1 MKWEKDLRLPFSC
14 LLIDLCREAQQKEE
28 RMLKDKILVA
38 DDEKSMR
45 EFLDIMLKKEGYK
58 VALASNGEEVLKLIE
73 KDIFDL
79 ALVDIRMPKLDGI
92 SALKRIKSFSP
103 ETIVIIITAYASA
116 DTAIKAMKEGAYDYI
131 TKPFKIE
138 EIKLIIK
145 NALEKKQLQTE
156 NILLKQVVRDRYHFE
171 NIIGQSSKMLELY
184 DLMEKVAPTKTNI
197 LITGESGTGK
207 ELVAK
212 AIHYNSPRKDKPFVT
227 LNCGAIPESLIES
240 ELFGHMKGA
249 FTDAI
254 TTKKGLFE
262 VADEGTIFLDEI
274 SELPLMMQV
283 KLLRVL
289 QDKEFKRVGGT
300 EDIRVDVR
308 IISATNK
315 DLEVAVREKQ
325 FREDLFY
332 RLNVIQI
339 KLPTLRERKEDIA
352 ALTKHFLKRYAE
364 DLGKPITGI
373 SPEALRI
380 LVQYDY
386 PGNVRE
392 LQNIIERAVA
402 LETAQ
407 ELTPQNLTSYLD
419 DQLPQKKGALHL
431 DLPSE
436 GIDLEKV
443 VEDLERTLLLK
454 ALDRTKGIK
463 KKAADLLHINFRSMR
478 YRLEKYGLNDTEES

>member
-1 MKWEKDLRLPFSC
+1 
-14 LLIDLCREAQQKEE
+14 
-28 RMLKDKILVA
+28 MLKDKILVA
-38 DDEKSMR
+38 DDEQSMR

-58 VALASNGEEVLKLIE
+58 VSLAANGEEVVKLME

-79 ALVDIRMPKLDGI
+79 ILMDIRMPRLDGI
-92 SALKRIKSFSP
+92 STLKKIKVISP
-103 ETIVIIITAYASA
+103 ETIVIMITAYASA

-131 TKPFKIE
+131 MKPFKVE

-145 NALEKKQLQTE
+145 NALEKKNLQKE

-171 NIIGQSSKMLELY
+171 NIIGQSSKMLDLY
-184 DLMEKVAPTKTNI
+184 KLLEKVAPTKTNI
-197 LITGESGTGK
+197 LVTGESGTGK

-212 AIHYNSPRKDKPFVT
+212 AIHYNSPRKEKPFVT
-227 LNCGAIPESLIES
+227 LNCGAIPETLIES

-254 TTKKGLFE
+254 ATKKGLFE

-274 SELPLMMQV
+274 SELPLLMQV

-289 QDKEFKRVGGT
+289 QDREFKRVGGT

-315 DLEVAVREKQ
+315 NLEEAVREKR

-332 RLNVIQI
+332 RLNVIQV
-339 KLPTLRERKEDIA
+339 KLPLLRERREDIPLLA
-352 ALTKHFLKRYAE
+352 MHFLRKYSE
-364 DLGKPITGI
+364 ELNKNFLTI
-373 SPEALRI
+373 SPESLRI
-380 LVQYDY
+380 LLNYDY

-402 LETAQ
+402 LESSQ
-407 ELTPQNLTSYLD
+407 ELTAQNLGAYLNE
-419 DQLPQKKGALHL
+419 QLPMKKGSI
-431 DLPSE
+431 DLEIPNE
-436 GIDLEKV
+436 GIDLEKI
-443 VEDLERTLLLK
+443 VEDLEKTLLLK
-454 ALDRTKGIK
+454 ALDKTKGIK
-463 KKAADLLHINFRSMR
+463 KRAAELLHINFRSMR
-478 YRLEKYGLNDTEES
+478 YRLEKYGLNQEEDSSPEIAGNE

>member
-1 MKWEKDLRLPFSC
+1 M
-14 LLIDLCREAQQKEE
+14 
-28 RMLKDKILVA
+28 
-38 DDEKSMR
+38 
-45 EFLDIMLKKEGYK
+45 
-58 VALASNGEEVLKLIE
+58 
-73 KDIFDL
+73 
-79 ALVDIRMPKLDGI
+79 
-92 SALKRIKSFSP
+92 
-103 ETIVIIITAYASA
+103 ITAYASA

-131 TKPFKIE
+131 TKPFKVE

-145 NALEKKQLQTE
+145 NALEKRNLQKE
-156 NILLKQVVRDRYHFE
+156 NILLKQVVRDRYHFG
-171 NIIGQSSKMLELY
+171 NIIGQSPKMVVLY
-184 DLMEKVAPTKTNI
+184 DLLEKVSPTKTNI

-212 AIHYNSPRKDKPFVT
+212 AIHYNSPRKEKPFVT

-240 ELFGHMKGA
+240 ELFGHMRGA

-254 TTKKGLFE
+254 ATKKGLFE

-274 SELPLMMQV
+274 SELPLLMQV

-308 IISATNK
+308 IISATNIN
-315 DLEVAVREKQ
+315 LEEGVKEKR

-339 KLPTLRERKEDIA
+339 KLPPLRDRKEDVQILA
-352 ALTKHFLKRYAE
+352 NHFLKKYSEELNKNIA
-364 DLGKPITGI
+364 KI
-373 SPEALRI
+373 SPEALPI
-380 LVQYDY
+380 LLNYEY

-402 LETAQ
+402 LESNQ
-407 ELTPQNLTSYLD
+407 ELTAHNLSSYLNE
-419 DQLPQKKGALHL
+419 QPLLRKGPI
-431 DLPSE
+431 DIEIPNE
-436 GIDLEKV
+436 GIDLEKM

-454 ALDRTKGIK
+454 ALDKTKGIK
-463 KKAADLLHINFRSMR
+463 KKAAELLHINFRSMR
-478 YRLEKYGLNDTEES
+478 YRLEKYGLNHGVDSELG

>member
-1 MKWEKDLRLPFSC
+1 
-14 LLIDLCREAQQKEE
+14 
-28 RMLKDKILVA
+28 LVA

-45 EFLDIMLKKEGYK
+45 EFLEIMLKKEGYK
-58 VALASNGEEVLKLIE
+58 VTLASNGEEVMKLIE

-79 ALVDIRMPKLDGI
+79 ALVDIRMPRQDGI
-92 SALKRIKSFSP
+92 SVLKRIKSISP
-103 ETIVIIITAYASA
+103 ETVVIVITAYASA

-131 TKPFKIE
+131 TKPFKID
-138 EIKLIIK
+138 EIKLIIQ
-145 NALEKKQLQTE
+145 NALEKKHLQKE
-156 NILLKQVVRDRYHFE
+156 NLLLKQVVRDRYHFE

-184 DLMEKVAPTKTNI
+184 DLLEKVAPTKTNI

-240 ELFGHMKGA
+240 ELFGHMRGA

-254 TTKKGLFE
+254 STKKGLFE

-289 QDKEFKRVGGT
+289 QDGEFKRVGGT

-315 DLEVAVREKQ
+315 NLEEAVREKQ

-339 KLPTLRERKEDIA
+339 RIPSLRERKEDIPL
-352 ALTKHFLKRYAE
+352 LTSHFLKRYSE
-364 DLGKPITGI
+364 ELGKQI
-373 SPEALRI
+373 SQISSEALRV

-392 LQNIIERAVA
+392 LQNIIERAMA
-402 LETAQ
+402 LETSQ
-407 ELTPQNLTSYLD
+407 ELTAQNLSSYIEE
-419 DQLPQKKGALHL
+419 QLPIKKRPL
-431 DLPSE
+431 DLEIPSE
-436 GIDLEKV
+436 GVDLEKI
-443 VEDLERTLLLK
+443 VEDVERTLLIK

-463 KKAADLLHINFRSMR
+463 KKAAELLHINFRSMR
-478 YRLEKYGLNDTEES
+478 YRLEKYGLNHSDES

>member
-1 MKWEKDLRLPFSC
+1 M
-14 LLIDLCREAQQKEE
+14 I
-28 RMLKDKILVA
+28 KDKILVA
-38 DDEKSMR
+38 DDEQSMR
-45 EFLDIMLKKEGYK
+45 EFLEIMLKKEGYK
-58 VALASNGEEVLKLIE
+58 VSLASHGEEVVKLI
-73 KDIFDL
+73 DNDLFDL
-79 ALVDIRMPKLDGI
+79 VLLDIRMPKLDGI
-92 SALKRIKSFSP
+92 SALKRIKGIAP
-103 ETIVIIITAYASA
+103 ETIVIMITAYASA

-131 TKPFKIE
+131 TKPFKVE

-145 NALEKKQLQTE
+145 NALEKKNLQKE
-156 NILLKQVVRDRYHFE
+156 NILLKQVVRDRYHFG
-171 NIIGQSSKMLELY
+171 NIIGQSPKMMVLY
-184 DLMEKVAPTKTNI
+184 DLLEKVSPTKTNI

-212 AIHYNSPRKDKPFVT
+212 AIHYNSPRKEKPFVT

-254 TTKKGLFE
+254 ATKKGLFE

-274 SELPLMMQV
+274 SELPLLMQV

-315 DLEVAVREKQ
+315 DLEEAVKEKR

-339 KLPTLRERKEDIA
+339 KLPPLRDRKEDVQILA
-352 ALTKHFLKRYAE
+352 SHFLKKYSE
-364 DLGKPITGI
+364 ELNKNILKI
-373 SPEALRI
+373 SPEALQI
-380 LVQYDY
+380 LLDYEY

-402 LETAQ
+402 LESQQ
-407 ELTPQNLTSYLD
+407 ELTTHNLSSYLNE
-419 DQLPQKKGALHL
+419 QPLMRKGPI
-431 DLPSE
+431 DIDIPSE
-436 GIDLEKV
+436 GVYLEKI

-454 ALDRTKGIK
+454 ALDKTKGIK
-463 KKAADLLHINFRSMR
+463 KKAAELLHINFRSMR
-478 YRLEKYGLNDTEES
+478 YRLEKYGLNHEADSEPGRRIPPPSMG

>member
-1 MKWEKDLRLPFSC
+1 MIE
-14 LLIDLCREAQQKEE
+14 
-28 RMLKDKILVA
+28 DKILVV
-38 DDEKSMR
+38 DDEQSMR

-58 VALASNGEEVLKLIE
+58 VSLASNGEEVLKYIG

-79 ALVDIRMPKLDGI
+79 VLLDIRMPKMDGI
-92 SALKRIKSFSP
+92 TVLRKIKSTSP
-103 ETIVIIITAYASA
+103 ETVVIMITAYASA

-131 TKPFKIE
+131 TKPFKID

-145 NALEKKQLQTE
+145 NALEKKHLQKE
-156 NILLKQVVRDRYHFE
+156 NILLKQVVRERYVFD
-171 NIIGQSSKMLELY
+171 NIIGQSPKMLALY
-184 DLMEKVAPTKTNI
+184 DLLEKVAPTKTNV

-212 AIHYNSPRKDKPFVT
+212 AIHFNSPRKEKPFVT
-227 LNCGAIPESLIES
+227 LNCGAIPEALIES

-254 TTKKGLFE
+254 ATKKGLFE
-262 VADEGTIFLDEI
+262 MADEGTIFLDEI

-289 QDKEFKRVGGT
+289 QNREFKRVGGT
-300 EDIRVDVR
+300 EDIHVDVR
-308 IISATNK
+308 IIAATNK
-315 DLEVAVREKQ
+315 DLEKAVKEKR
-325 FREDLFY
+325 FREDLYY

-339 KLPTLRERKEDIA
+339 KLPSLRERREDIPVLA
-352 ALTKHFLKRYAE
+352 AHFLKRYSE
-364 DLGKPITGI
+364 ELNKNISGI
-373 SPEALRI
+373 SPEALH
-380 LVQYDY
+380 LFLNYEY

-402 LETAQ
+402 LGTDQ
-407 ELTPQNLTSYLD
+407 ELTAHNLRTYLD
-419 DQLPQKKGALHL
+419 EQIHTKKGMIDL
-431 DLPSE
+431 DIPNE

-454 ALDRTKGIK
+454 ALDKTRGIK
-463 KKAADLLHINFRSMR
+463 KKAAELLHINFRSMR
-478 YRLEKYGLNDTEES
+478 YRLEKYGLNDGPD

>member
-1 MKWEKDLRLPFSC
+1 M
-14 LLIDLCREAQQKEE
+14 
-28 RMLKDKILVA
+28 
-38 DDEKSMR
+38 
-45 EFLDIMLKKEGYK
+45 
-58 VALASNGEEVLKLIE
+58 
-73 KDIFDL
+73 
-79 ALVDIRMPKLDGI
+79 
-92 SALKRIKSFSP
+92 
-103 ETIVIIITAYASA
+103 ITAYASA

-131 TKPFKIE
+131 TKPFKVE
-138 EIKLIIK
+138 EIKLIIN
-145 NALEKKQLQTE
+145 NALEKKNLQKE
-156 NILLKQVVRDRYHFE
+156 NILLKQVVRDRYHFG
-171 NIIGQSSKMLELY
+171 NIIGQSPKMMALY
-184 DLMEKVAPTKTNI
+184 DLLEKVSPTKTNI
-197 LITGESGTGK
+197 LIAGESGTGK

-212 AIHYNSPRKDKPFVT
+212 AIHYNSVRKEKPFVT

-254 TTKKGLFE
+254 ATKKGLFE

-274 SELPLMMQV
+274 SELPLLMQV

-315 DLEVAVREKQ
+315 DLEEAVKEKH

-339 KLPTLRERKEDIA
+339 KLPPLRDRKEDIPILA
-352 ALTKHFLKRYAE
+352 AHFLKKYSE
-364 DLGKPITGI
+364 ELNKNILKT
-373 SPEALRI
+373 SPEALQI
-380 LVQYDY
+380 LLNYEY

-402 LETAQ
+402 LESSQ
-407 ELTPQNLTSYLD
+407 ELTVHNLSSYLSE
-419 DQLPQKKGALHL
+419 QPLLRKGPI
-431 DLPSE
+431 DIEIPNE
-436 GIDLEKV
+436 GIDLEKM

-454 ALDRTKGIK
+454 ALDKTKGIK
-463 KKAADLLHINFRSMR
+463 KKAAELLRINFRSMR
-478 YRLEKYGLNDTEES
+478 YRLEKYGLNHGADSELG

>member
-1 MKWEKDLRLPFSC
+1 MIE
-14 LLIDLCREAQQKEE
+14 
-28 RMLKDKILVA
+28 DKILVV
-38 DDEKSMR
+38 DDEQSMR

-58 VALASNGEEVLKLIE
+58 VSLASNGEEVLKYIG

-79 ALVDIRMPKLDGI
+79 VLLDIRMPKMDGI
-92 SALKRIKSFSP
+92 TVLRKIKSTSP
-103 ETIVIIITAYASA
+103 ETVVIMITAYASA

-131 TKPFKIE
+131 TKPFKID

-145 NALEKKQLQTE
+145 NALEKKHLQKE
-156 NILLKQVVRDRYHFE
+156 NILLKQVVRERYVFD
-171 NIIGQSSKMLELY
+171 NIIGQSPKMLALY
-184 DLMEKVAPTKTNI
+184 DLLEKVAPTKTNV

-212 AIHYNSPRKDKPFVT
+212 AIHFNSPRKEKPFVT
-227 LNCGAIPESLIES
+227 LNCGAIPEALIES

-254 TTKKGLFE
+254 ATKKGLFE
-262 VADEGTIFLDEI
+262 MADEGTIFLDEI

-289 QDKEFKRVGGT
+289 QNREFKRVGGT
-300 EDIRVDVR
+300 EDIHVDVR
-308 IISATNK
+308 IIAATNK
-315 DLEVAVREKQ
+315 DLEKAVKEKR
-325 FREDLFY
+325 FREDLYY

-339 KLPTLRERKEDIA
+339 KLPSLRERREDIPVLA
-352 ALTKHFLKRYAE
+352 AHFLKRYSE
-364 DLGKPITGI
+364 ELNKNISSI
-373 SPEALRI
+373 SPEALH
-380 LVQYDY
+380 LFLNYEY

-402 LETAQ
+402 LGTDQ
-407 ELTPQNLTSYLD
+407 ELTAHNLRTYLD
-419 DQLPQKKGALHL
+419 EQIHTKKGMIDL
-431 DLPSE
+431 DIPNE

-454 ALDRTKGIK
+454 ALDKTRGIK
-463 KKAADLLHINFRSMR
+463 KKAAELLHINFRSMR
-478 YRLEKYGLNDTEES
+478 YRLEKYGLNDGPD

>member
-1 MKWEKDLRLPFSC
+1 M
-14 LLIDLCREAQQKEE
+14 I
-28 RMLKDKILVA
+28 KDKILVA
-38 DDEKSMR
+38 DDEQSMR

-58 VALASNGEEVLKLIE
+58 VSLASNGEEVVKLV
-73 KDIFDL
+73 DNDLFDL
-79 ALVDIRMPKLDGI
+79 VLLDIRMPKLDGI
-92 SALKRIKSFSP
+92 SALKKIKSTSP
-103 ETIVIIITAYASA
+103 ETIVIMITAYASA

-131 TKPFKIE
+131 TKPFKVE
-138 EIKLIIK
+138 EIKLIIN
-145 NALEKKQLQTE
+145 NALEKKNLQKE
-156 NILLKQVVRDRYHFE
+156 NILLKQVVRDRYHFG
-171 NIIGQSSKMLELY
+171 NIIGQSSKMVALY
-184 DLMEKVAPTKTNI
+184 DLLEKVSPTKTNI

-212 AIHYNSPRKDKPFVT
+212 AIHYNSVRKEKPFVT
-227 LNCGAIPESLIES
+227 LNCGAIPEPLIES

-254 TTKKGLFE
+254 ATKKGLFE

-274 SELPLMMQV
+274 SELPLLMQV

-315 DLEVAVREKQ
+315 DLEEAVKEKH

-339 KLPTLRERKEDIA
+339 KLPPLRDRKEDIPILA
-352 ALTKHFLKRYAE
+352 GHFLKKYSEELNKNILKA
-364 DLGKPITGI
+364 
-373 SPEALRI
+373 SPEALQI
-380 LVQYDY
+380 LLNYEY

-402 LETAQ
+402 LESSQ
-407 ELTPQNLTSYLD
+407 ELTVHNLSSYLSE
-419 DQLPQKKGALHL
+419 QPFLRKGPI
-431 DLPSE
+431 DIEIPNE
-436 GIDLEKV
+436 GIDLEKM

-454 ALDRTKGIK
+454 ALDKTKGIK
-463 KKAADLLHINFRSMR
+463 KKAAELLRINFRSMR
-478 YRLEKYGLNDTEES
+478 YRLEKYGLNHGADSELG

>member
-1 MKWEKDLRLPFSC
+1 MVKDR
-14 LLIDLCREAQQKEE
+14 
-28 RMLKDKILVA
+28 ILVA
-38 DDEKSMR
+38 DDEQSMR

-58 VALASNGEEVLKLIE
+58 VSLASNGEEVINLI
-73 KDIFDL
+73 DNDLFDL
-79 ALVDIRMPKLDGI
+79 VLLDIRMPKLDGI
-92 SALKRIKSFSP
+92 SALKRIKSISP
-103 ETIVIIITAYASA
+103 ETIVIMITAYASA

-131 TKPFKIE
+131 TKPFKVE
-138 EIKLIIK
+138 EIKLIIR
-145 NALEKKQLQTE
+145 NALEKITLQKE
-156 NILLKQVVRDRYHFE
+156 NILLKQVVRTRYHFG
-171 NIIGQSSKMLELY
+171 NIIGQSPKMLTLY
-184 DLMEKVAPTKTNI
+184 DLLEKVSPTKTNI
-197 LITGESGTGK
+197 LIAGESGTGK

-212 AIHYNSPRKDKPFVT
+212 AIHYSSPRKEKPFVT

-254 TTKKGLFE
+254 ATKKGLFE

-274 SELPLMMQV
+274 SELPLLMQV

-315 DLEVAVREKQ
+315 DLEVAVKEKL

-339 KLPTLRERKEDIA
+339 KLPPLRERKDDIPPLA
-352 ALTKHFLKRYAE
+352 NHFLKKYSE
-364 DLGKPITGI
+364 ELNKNILKI
-373 SPEALRI
+373 SPEALQV
-380 LVQYDY
+380 LFNYEY

-402 LETAQ
+402 LENNQ
-407 ELTPQNLTSYLD
+407 ELTAYNLNSYLSEPPF
-419 DQLPQKKGALHL
+419 LKKGPI
-431 DLPSE
+431 DIEIPNE
-436 GIDLEKV
+436 GIDLEKMV
-443 VEDLERTLLLK
+443 GDLERTLLLK
-454 ALDRTKGIK
+454 ALDKTKGIK
-463 KKAADLLHINFRSMR
+463 KKAAELLHINFRSMR
-478 YRLEKYGLNDTEES
+478 YRLEKYGLNHGVDSKLG

>member
-1 MKWEKDLRLPFSC
+1 M
-14 LLIDLCREAQQKEE
+14 QKE
-28 RMLKDKILVA
+28 KILVA

-45 EFLDIMLKKEGYK
+45 EFLEIMLRKEGYR
-58 VALASNGEEVLKLIE
+58 VTLASNGEEAVRWAE
-73 KDIFDL
+73 REIFDL
-79 ALVDIRMPKLDGI
+79 ALLDIRMPKVDGL
-92 SALKRIKSFSP
+92 SALKKIKILSP
-103 ETIVIIITAYASA
+103 ETVVIVITAFASA
-116 DTAIKAMKEGAYDYI
+116 DTAIRAMKEGAYDYI
-131 TKPFKIE
+131 TKPFKVD
-138 EIKLIIK
+138 EIKLIIR
-145 NALEKKQLQTE
+145 NALEKKNLEKE
-156 NILLKQVVRDRYHFE
+156 NLLLKQVVQERYHFG
-171 NIIGQSSKMLELY
+171 NIVGQSPKMLELY
-184 DLMEKVAPTKTNI
+184 RLLEKVAPTKTNI

-249 FTDAI
+249 FTDAVS
-254 TTKKGLFE
+254 TKKGLFE

-283 KLLRVL
+283 KLLRVI

-315 DLEVAVREKQ
+315 DLEEAVREKR

-339 KLPTLRERKEDIA
+339 KLPPLRERKEDIPLLA
-352 ALTKHFLKRYAE
+352 DHFLKKYSE
-364 DLGKPITGI
+364 ELGKSITRI
-373 SPEALRI
+373 SPEALQF
-380 LVQYDY
+380 LMNYDF

-402 LETAQ
+402 LETGSQ
-407 ELTPQNLTSYLD
+407 LSLENLSSYLEN
-419 DQLPQKKGALHL
+419 QLPAKKGAF
-431 DLPSE
+431 DIDFPEE

-443 VEDLERTLLLK
+443 VADLEKMLLLK
-454 ALDRTKGIK
+454 ALDRAKGVK
-463 KKAADLLHINFRSMR
+463 KKAAELLRINFRSMR
-478 YRLEKYGLNDTEES
+478 YRLDKYGLNSNGLESEEES

>member
-1 MKWEKDLRLPFSC
+1 M
-14 LLIDLCREAQQKEE
+14 I
-28 RMLKDKILVA
+28 KDKILVA
-38 DDEKSMR
+38 DDEQSMR

-58 VALASNGEEVLKLIE
+58 VSLASNGEEVVKLV
-73 KDIFDL
+73 DNDLFDL
-79 ALVDIRMPKLDGI
+79 VLLDIRMPKLDGI
-92 SALKRIKSFSP
+92 SALKKIKANAP
-103 ETIVIIITAYASA
+103 ETIVIMITAYASA

-131 TKPFKIE
+131 TKPFKVE

-145 NALEKKQLQTE
+145 NALEKKNLQKE
-156 NILLKQVVRDRYHFE
+156 NILLKQVVRDRYHFG
-171 NIIGQSSKMLELY
+171 NIIGQSPKMMALY
-184 DLMEKVAPTKTNI
+184 DFLEKVSPTKTNI
-197 LITGESGTGK
+197 LIAGESGTGK

-212 AIHYNSPRKDKPFVT
+212 AIHYNSPRKEKPFVT

-254 TTKKGLFE
+254 ATKKGLFE

-274 SELPLMMQV
+274 SELPLLMQV

-300 EDIRVDVR
+300 EDILVDVR

-315 DLEVAVREKQ
+315 DLEEGVKEKR

-339 KLPTLRERKEDIA
+339 KLPPLRDRKEDIQILA
-352 ALTKHFLKRYAE
+352 NHFLKKYSE
-364 DLGKPITGI
+364 ELSKNILKIT
-373 SPEALRI
+373 PEALQI
-380 LVQYDY
+380 LLNYDY

-402 LETAQ
+402 LESSQ
-407 ELTPQNLTSYLD
+407 ELTAYNLSSYLSG
-419 DQLPQKKGALHL
+419 QPLLKKGPI
-431 DLPSE
+431 DIEIPSE
-436 GIDLEKV
+436 GIDLEKM

-454 ALDRTKGIK
+454 ALDKTKGIK
-463 KKAADLLHINFRSMR
+463 KKAAELLHINFRSMR
-478 YRLEKYGLNDTEES
+478 YRLEKYGLNHGVDSELS

>member
-1 MKWEKDLRLPFSC
+1 M
-14 LLIDLCREAQQKEE
+14 I
-28 RMLKDKILVA
+28 KDKILVA
-38 DDEKSMR
+38 DDEQSMR
-45 EFLDIMLKKEGYK
+45 EFLDIMLKKEEYK
-58 VALASNGEEVLKLIE
+58 VSLASNGEEVVKLI
-73 KDIFDL
+73 DNDLFDL
-79 ALVDIRMPKLDGI
+79 VLLDIRMPKLDGI
-92 SALKRIKSFSP
+92 SALKKIKAIAP
-103 ETIVIIITAYASA
+103 ETIVIMITAYASA

-145 NALEKKQLQTE
+145 NALEKKNLQKE
-156 NILLKQVVRDRYHFE
+156 NILLKQVVRDRYHFG
-171 NIIGQSSKMLELY
+171 NIIGQSPKMVVLY
-184 DLMEKVAPTKTNI
+184 DLLEKVSPTKTNI

-212 AIHYNSPRKDKPFVT
+212 AIHYNSPRKEKPFVT

-254 TTKKGLFE
+254 ATKKGLFE

-274 SELPLMMQV
+274 SELPLLMQV

-308 IISATNK
+308 IISATNIN
-315 DLEVAVREKQ
+315 LEEGVKEKR

-339 KLPTLRERKEDIA
+339 KLPPLRDRKEDVQILA
-352 ALTKHFLKRYAE
+352 NHFLKKYSEELNKNIA
-364 DLGKPITGI
+364 KI
-373 SPEALRI
+373 SPEAFPI
-380 LVQYDY
+380 LLNYEY

-402 LETAQ
+402 LESNQ
-407 ELTPQNLTSYLD
+407 ELTAHNLSSYLNE
-419 DQLPQKKGALHL
+419 QPLLRKGPI
-431 DLPSE
+431 DIEIPNE
-436 GIDLEKV
+436 GIDLEKM

-454 ALDRTKGIK
+454 ALDKTKGIK
-463 KKAADLLHINFRSMR
+463 KKAAELLHINFRSMR
-478 YRLEKYGLNDTEES
+478 YRLEKYGLNHGVDSELG

>member
-1 MKWEKDLRLPFSC
+1 MF
-14 LLIDLCREAQQKEE
+14 KE
-28 RMLKDKILVA
+28 KILVA
-38 DDEKSMR
+38 DDEQSMR

-58 VALASNGEEVLKLIE
+58 VSLASHGEEVLKLAE
-73 KDIFDL
+73 RDIFDL
-79 ALVDIRMPKLDGI
+79 ILMDIRMPKMDGI
-92 SALKRIKSFSP
+92 SVLKKVKTLSP
-103 ETIVIIITAYASA
+103 ETIVIMITAYASA
-116 DTAIKAMKEGAYDYI
+116 DTAIKAMKEGAYDYV
-131 TKPFKIE
+131 TKPFKVD

-145 NALEKKQLQTE
+145 NALEKKNLQKE
-156 NILLKQVVRDRYHFE
+156 NILLKQVVRDRYHFN
-171 NIIGQSSKMLELY
+171 NILGQCPNMLALY
-184 DLMEKVAPTKTNI
+184 DLLEKVAPTKTNI

-254 TTKKGLFE
+254 ATKKGLFE
-262 VADEGTIFLDEI
+262 MADEGTIFLDEI
-274 SELPLMMQV
+274 SELPLLMQV

-315 DLEVAVREKQ
+315 DLEEAVREKR

-339 KLPTLRERKEDIA
+339 KLPPLRERREDITLLA
-352 ALTKHFLKRYAE
+352 VHFLKRYAE
-364 DLGKPITGI
+364 ELNKNISGI

-380 LVQYDY
+380 MLNYDF

-402 LETAQ
+402 LENNP
-407 ELTPQNLTSYLD
+407 ELTPQNLSSYLE
-419 DQLPQKKGALHL
+419 QQPLMKKNLL
-431 DLPSE
+431 DLEIPSE

-443 VEDLERTLLLK
+443 VEELERNLLVK

-478 YRLEKYGLNDTEES
+478 YRLEKYGLNQGADS

>member
-1 MKWEKDLRLPFSC
+1 MF
-14 LLIDLCREAQQKEE
+14 KE
-28 RMLKDKILVA
+28 KILVA
-38 DDEKSMR
+38 DDEQSMR

-58 VALASNGEEVLKLIE
+58 VSLASHGEEVLKLAE
-73 KDIFDL
+73 RDIFDL
-79 ALVDIRMPKLDGI
+79 ILMDIRMPKLDGI
-92 SALKRIKSFSP
+92 SVLKKVKSLSP
-103 ETIVIIITAYASA
+103 ETIVIMITAYASA
-116 DTAIKAMKEGAYDYI
+116 DTAIKAMKEGAYDYV
-131 TKPFKIE
+131 TKPFKVD
-138 EIKLIIK
+138 EIKLIIR
-145 NALEKKQLQTE
+145 NALEKKNLQKE
-156 NILLKQVVRDRYHFE
+156 NILLKQVVRDRYHFN
-171 NIIGQSSKMLELY
+171 NIIGQCPNMLALY
-184 DLMEKVAPTKTNI
+184 DLLEKVAPTKTNI
-197 LITGESGTGK
+197 LVTGESGTGK

-254 TTKKGLFE
+254 ATKKGLFE
-262 VADEGTIFLDEI
+262 MADEGTIFLDEI
-274 SELPLMMQV
+274 SELPLLMQV

-315 DLEVAVREKQ
+315 DLEEAVKEKR

-339 KLPTLRERKEDIA
+339 KLPPLRERRDDISLLA
-352 ALTKHFLKRYAE
+352 MHFLKRYAE
-364 DLGKPITGI
+364 ELSKKISGI

-380 LVQYDY
+380 LLNYDF

-402 LETAQ
+402 LENNP
-407 ELTPQNLTSYLD
+407 ELTPQNLSSYLE
-419 DQLPQKKGALHL
+419 QQPLMKKNLF
-431 DLPSE
+431 DLEIPNE

-443 VEDLERTLLLK
+443 VEELERSLLVK

-463 KKAADLLHINFRSMR
+463 KKAADLLRINFRSMR
-478 YRLEKYGLNDTEES
+478 YRLEKYGLNQEADS

>member
-1 MKWEKDLRLPFSC
+1 M
-14 LLIDLCREAQQKEE
+14 I
-28 RMLKDKILVA
+28 KDKILVA
-38 DDEKSMR
+38 DDEQSMR

-58 VALASNGEEVLKLIE
+58 VSLASNGEEVVKLV
-73 KDIFDL
+73 DNDLFDL
-79 ALVDIRMPKLDGI
+79 VLLDIRMPKLDGI
-92 SALKRIKSFSP
+92 SALKKIKANAP
-103 ETIVIIITAYASA
+103 ETIVIMITAYASA

-131 TKPFKIE
+131 TKPFKVE

-145 NALEKKQLQTE
+145 NALEKKNLQKE
-156 NILLKQVVRDRYHFE
+156 NILLKQVVRDRYHFG
-171 NIIGQSSKMLELY
+171 NIIGQSPKMMVLY
-184 DLMEKVAPTKTNI
+184 DLLEKVSPTKTNI
-197 LITGESGTGK
+197 LIAGESGTGK

-212 AIHYNSPRKDKPFVT
+212 AIHYNSPRKEKPFVT

-254 TTKKGLFE
+254 ATKKGLFE

-274 SELPLMMQV
+274 SELPLLMQV

-315 DLEVAVREKQ
+315 DLEEGVKEKC

-339 KLPTLRERKEDIA
+339 KLPPLRDRKEDIQILA
-352 ALTKHFLKRYAE
+352 NHFLKKYSE
-364 DLGKPITGI
+364 ELSKNILKIT
-373 SPEALRI
+373 PEALQI
-380 LVQYDY
+380 LLNYDY

-402 LETAQ
+402 LEGSQ
-407 ELTPQNLTSYLD
+407 ELTSHNLSSYLSE
-419 DQLPQKKGALHL
+419 QPLLKKGSI
-431 DLPSE
+431 DIEIPNE
-436 GIDLEKV
+436 GIDLEKMV
-443 VEDLERTLLLK
+443 GDLERTLLLK
-454 ALDRTKGIK
+454 ALDKTKGIK
-463 KKAADLLHINFRSMR
+463 KKAAELLHINFRSMR
-478 YRLEKYGLNDTEES
+478 YRLEKYGLNHGVDSELS

>member
-1 MKWEKDLRLPFSC
+1 M
-14 LLIDLCREAQQKEE
+14 I
-28 RMLKDKILVA
+28 KDKILVA
-38 DDEKSMR
+38 DDEQSMR
-45 EFLDIMLKKEGYK
+45 EFLDIMLKKEEYT
-58 VALASNGEEVLKLIE
+58 VSLASNGEEVVKLI
-73 KDIFDL
+73 DNDLFDL
-79 ALVDIRMPKLDGI
+79 VLLDIRMPKLDGI
-92 SALKRIKSFSP
+92 SALKKIKAIAP
-103 ETIVIIITAYASA
+103 ETIVIMITAYASA

-145 NALEKKQLQTE
+145 NALEKKNLQKE
-156 NILLKQVVRDRYHFE
+156 NILLKRVVRDRYHFG
-171 NIIGQSSKMLELY
+171 NIIGQSPKMVVLY
-184 DLMEKVAPTKTNI
+184 DLLEKVSPTKTNI

-212 AIHYNSPRKDKPFVT
+212 AIHYNSPRKEKPFVT

-254 TTKKGLFE
+254 ATKKGLFE

-274 SELPLMMQV
+274 SELPLLMQV

-308 IISATNK
+308 IISATNIN
-315 DLEVAVREKQ
+315 LEEGVKEKR

-339 KLPTLRERKEDIA
+339 KLPPLRDRKEDVQILA
-352 ALTKHFLKRYAE
+352 NHFLKKYSEELNKNIA
-364 DLGKPITGI
+364 KI
-373 SPEALRI
+373 SPEALPI
-380 LVQYDY
+380 LLNYEY

-402 LETAQ
+402 LESNQ
-407 ELTPQNLTSYLD
+407 ELTAHNLSSYLNE
-419 DQLPQKKGALHL
+419 QPLLRKGPI
-431 DLPSE
+431 DIEIPNE
-436 GIDLEKV
+436 GIDLEKM

-454 ALDRTKGIK
+454 ALDKTKGIK
-463 KKAADLLHINFRSMR
+463 KKAAELLHINFRSMR
-478 YRLEKYGLNDTEES
+478 YRLEKYGLNHGVDSELG

>member
-1 MKWEKDLRLPFSC
+1 MF
-14 LLIDLCREAQQKEE
+14 
-28 RMLKDKILVA
+28 KDKILIA

-45 EFLDIMLKKEGYK
+45 ELLDIMLKKEGYK
-58 VALASNGEEVLKLIE
+58 ITLASNGEEVVKLIE

-79 ALVDIRMPKLDGI
+79 ALVDIRMPRQDGI
-92 SALKRIKSFSP
+92 SVLKKIKAVSP
-103 ETIVIIITAYASA
+103 ETIVIMMTAFASA

-131 TKPFKIE
+131 TKPFKID
-138 EIKLIIK
+138 EIKIIIQ
-145 NALEKKQLQTE
+145 NALEKKHLEKE
-156 NILLKQVVRDRYHFE
+156 NLLLKQVVRDRYHFE
-171 NIIGQSSKMLELY
+171 NIVGQSSKMLELY

-262 VADEGTIFLDEI
+262 VADEGTLFLDEI

-289 QDKEFKRVGGT
+289 QDREFKRVGGT

-315 DLEVAVREKQ
+315 DLEEAVRQKQ

-339 KLPTLRERKEDIA
+339 KLPTLRERKEDIPSLA
-352 ALTKHFLKRYAE
+352 SHFLNRYAE
-364 DLGKPITGI
+364 ELGKQISRI

-380 LVQYDY
+380 LIQYDY

-402 LETAQ
+402 LEISQ
-407 ELTPQNLTSYLD
+407 ELTASNLSSYLEE
-419 DQLPQKKGALHL
+419 QSLNLNKRKGL
-431 DLPSE
+431 DLEIPNE
-436 GIDLEKV
+436 GVDLEKI
-443 VEDLERTLLLK
+443 VEDIERTLLVK

-463 KKAADLLHINFRSMR
+463 KKAAELLHINFRSMR
-478 YRLEKYGLNDTEES
+478 YRLEKYGLNHTDEP

>member
-1 MKWEKDLRLPFSC
+1 
-14 LLIDLCREAQQKEE
+14 
-28 RMLKDKILVA
+28 MLKDKILVA

-58 VALASNGEEVLKLIE
+58 VTLASNGEEVMKLIE

-79 ALVDIRMPKLDGI
+79 ALVDIRMPREDGI
-92 SALKRIKSFSP
+92 SVLKKIKSISP
-103 ETIVIIITAYASA
+103 ETVVIVITAYASA

-131 TKPFKIE
+131 TKPFKID
-138 EIKLIIK
+138 EIKLIIQ
-145 NALEKKQLQTE
+145 NALEKKHLQKE
-156 NILLKQVVRDRYHFE
+156 NLLLKQVVRDRYHFE

-184 DLMEKVAPTKTNI
+184 DLLEKVAPTKTNI

-240 ELFGHMKGA
+240 ELFGHMRGA

-254 TTKKGLFE
+254 STKKGLFE

-289 QDKEFKRVGGT
+289 QDREFKRVGGT

-315 DLEVAVREKQ
+315 DLEGAVREKQ

-339 KLPTLRERKEDIA
+339 RIPSLRERKEDIPS
-352 ALTKHFLKRYAE
+352 LTGHFLKKYSE
-364 DLGKPITGI
+364 ELGKQISQV
-373 SPEALRI
+373 SPEALRT

-402 LETAQ
+402 LETSQ
-407 ELTPQNLTSYLD
+407 ELTVQNLSSYIEE
-419 DQLPQKKGALHL
+419 QLPIKKRPL
-431 DLPSE
+431 DLEIPSE
-436 GIDLEKV
+436 GVDLEKI
-443 VEDLERTLLLK
+443 VEDVERTLLLK

-463 KKAADLLHINFRSMR
+463 KKAAELLHINFRSMR
-478 YRLEKYGLNDTEES
+478 YRLEKYGLNHSDES

>member
-1 MKWEKDLRLPFSC
+1 MV
-14 LLIDLCREAQQKEE
+14 
-28 RMLKDKILVA
+28 KDKILVA
-38 DDEKSMR
+38 DDEQSMR

-58 VALASNGEEVLKLIE
+58 VSLASNGEEVINLI
-73 KDIFDL
+73 DNDLFDL
-79 ALVDIRMPKLDGI
+79 VLLDIRMPKLDGI
-92 SALKRIKSFSP
+92 SALKRIKSISP
-103 ETIVIIITAYASA
+103 ETIVIMITAYASA

-131 TKPFKIE
+131 TKPFKVE
-138 EIKLIIK
+138 EIKLIIR
-145 NALEKKQLQTE
+145 NALEKITLQKE
-156 NILLKQVVRDRYHFE
+156 NILLKQVVRTRYHFG
-171 NIIGQSSKMLELY
+171 NIIGQSSKMLTLY
-184 DLMEKVAPTKTNI
+184 DLLEKVSPTKTNI

-212 AIHYNSPRKDKPFVT
+212 AIHYSSPRKEKPFVT

-254 TTKKGLFE
+254 ATKKGLFE

-274 SELPLMMQV
+274 SELPLLMQV

-315 DLEVAVREKQ
+315 ELEVAVKEKH

-339 KLPTLRERKEDIA
+339 KLPPLRERKEDIP
-352 ALTKHFLKRYAE
+352 LLVNHFLKKYSE
-364 DLGKPITGI
+364 ELNKNILKI
-373 SPEALRI
+373 SPEALQV
-380 LVQYDY
+380 LLNYEY

-402 LETAQ
+402 LENNQ
-407 ELTPQNLTSYLD
+407 ELTSHHLNSYLSEPPF
-419 DQLPQKKGALHL
+419 LKKGPI
-431 DLPSE
+431 DIEIPNE
-436 GIDLEKV
+436 GIDLEKM

-454 ALDRTKGIK
+454 ALNKTKGIK
-463 KKAADLLHINFRSMR
+463 KKAAELLHINFRSMR
-478 YRLEKYGLNDTEES
+478 YRLEKYGLNHGADSELG

>member
-1 MKWEKDLRLPFSC
+1 M
-14 LLIDLCREAQQKEE
+14 I
-28 RMLKDKILVA
+28 KDKILVA
-38 DDEKSMR
+38 DDEQSMR

-58 VALASNGEEVLKLIE
+58 VSLASNGEEVAKLV
-73 KDIFDL
+73 DNDLFDL
-79 ALVDIRMPKLDGI
+79 VLLDIRMPKLDGI
-92 SALKRIKSFSP
+92 SALKKIKSNAP
-103 ETIVIIITAYASA
+103 ETTVIMITAYASA

-131 TKPFKIE
+131 TKPFKVE

-145 NALEKKQLQTE
+145 NALEKKNLQRE
-156 NILLKQVVRDRYHFE
+156 NILLKQVVRDRFHFG
-171 NIIGQSSKMLELY
+171 NIIGQSPKMVALY
-184 DLMEKVAPTKTNI
+184 DLLEKVSPTKTNI
-197 LITGESGTGK
+197 LVTGESGTGK

-212 AIHYNSPRKDKPFVT
+212 AIHYNSPRKEKPFVT

-254 TTKKGLFE
+254 ATKKGLFE

-274 SELPLMMQV
+274 SELPLLMQV

-308 IISATNK
+308 IIAATNK
-315 DLEVAVREKQ
+315 DLEEAVKEKR

-339 KLPTLRERKEDIA
+339 KLPPLRDRKEDIQTLA
-352 ALTKHFLKRYAE
+352 NHFLKKYSQELSKAIS
-364 DLGKPITGI
+364 KI
-373 SPEALRI
+373 SPEALQI
-380 LVQYDY
+380 LLNYEY

-402 LETAQ
+402 LEGSE
-407 ELTPQNLTSYLD
+407 ELTPHNLSSYLSE
-419 DQLPQKKGALHL
+419 QPLLKKGPI
-431 DLPSE
+431 DIEIPNE
-436 GIDLEKV
+436 GIDLEKI
-443 VEDLERTLLLK
+443 VEDLERSLLLK
-454 ALDRTKGIK
+454 ALDRTRGIK
-463 KKAADLLHINFRSMR
+463 KKAAELLHINFRSMR
-478 YRLEKYGLNDTEES
+478 YRLEKYGLNHGGDSELG

>member
-1 MKWEKDLRLPFSC
+1 M
-14 LLIDLCREAQQKEE
+14 I
-28 RMLKDKILVA
+28 KDKILVA
-38 DDEKSMR
+38 DDEQSMR

-58 VALASNGEEVLKLIE
+58 VSLASNGEEVVKLV
-73 KDIFDL
+73 DNDLFDL
-79 ALVDIRMPKLDGI
+79 ILLDIRMPKLDGI
-92 SALKRIKSFSP
+92 SALKKIKGNSP
-103 ETIVIIITAYASA
+103 ETIVIMITAYASA

-131 TKPFKIE
+131 TKPFKVE

-145 NALEKKQLQTE
+145 NALEKKNLQRE
-156 NILLKQVVRDRYHFE
+156 NTLLKQVVRNRYHFG
-171 NIIGQSSKMLELY
+171 NIIGQSSKMTALY
-184 DLMEKVAPTKTNI
+184 DLLEKVSPTKTNI
-197 LITGESGTGK
+197 LIAGESGTGK

-212 AIHYNSPRKDKPFVT
+212 AIHYNSPRKEKPFVT

-254 TTKKGLFE
+254 ATKKGLFE

-274 SELPLMMQV
+274 SELPLLMQV

-315 DLEVAVREKQ
+315 DLEEAVKEKR

-339 KLPTLRERKEDIA
+339 KLPPLRDRKEDIQILA
-352 ALTKHFLKRYAE
+352 THFLKKYSEELSKNILR
-364 DLGKPITGI
+364 I
-373 SPEALRI
+373 SPEAHQI
-380 LVQYDY
+380 LLNYDY

-402 LETAQ
+402 LESSQ
-407 ELTPQNLTSYLD
+407 ELSLNNLSSYLSE
-419 DQLPQKKGALHL
+419 QPLLKKGPI
-431 DLPSE
+431 DIEIPSE
-436 GIDLEKV
+436 GIDLEKM

-463 KKAADLLHINFRSMR
+463 KKAAELLHINFRSMR
-478 YRLEKYGLNDTEES
+478 YRLEKYGLNNGVDSELG